1 MVVILESLHGSRAY
15 GLATE
20 TSDEDRKGIFVPDA
34 QALHGFL
41 PNPEQVEP
49 RPECVHYDIRKFF
62 RLAAVCNP
70 TVIEVLFTEADD
82 VLLRTPAG
90 DRLLAGRE
98 AFLSRRAG
106 DSFGRYGLSQ
116 LKRIKT
122 HRRWLLTPPK
132 ERPERQAYGLPARTV
147 VSRDQM
153 GAAEA
158 LIRDGRLEEAELTPN
173 FLELMDRE
181 RRYRTA
187 TQEWQQ
193 YQGWLAGR
201 NPARARLEAEHG
213 YDTKHAMHLVRLMRM
228 AVEILGS
235 GKVLVRRP
243 DAEELRAIRR
253 GALTFDEL
261 LEAAESLGREV
272 EALARTSALPA
283 EPDEA
288 ALNQF
293 CADIVGEVIGR

>member
-20 TSDEDRKGIFVPDA
+20 TSDKDRKGIFVPDA

-41 PNPEQVEP
+41 PTPEQVEP

-82 VLLRTPAG
+82 VLVRAPAG

-132 ERPERQAYGLPARTV
+132 ERPERQTYGLPARTV

-158 LIRDGRLEEAELTPN
+158 LIRDGRLEEAGAATVKGVLYVYRAALTGIHLMKTGECVGDALTLAALYGYSRVIELIEAKRTGT
-173 FLELMDRE
+173 E
-181 RRYRTA
+181 TA
-187 TQEWQQ
+187 TLSDDRGYREDW
-193 YQGWLAGR
+193 G
-201 NPARARLEAEHG
+201 RLEAELAQAQ
-213 YDTKHAMHLVRLMRM
+213 DQSPLPEQSPNM
-228 AVEILGS
+228 AAG
-235 GKVLVRRP
+235 
-243 DAEELRAIRR
+243 
-253 GALTFDEL
+253 
-261 LEAAESLGREV
+261 
-272 EALARTSALPA
+272 SALLI
-283 EPDEA
+283 DQRRR
-288 ALNQF
+288 ALG
-293 CADIVGEVIGR
+293 C